1 MNSATRFFIRLLD
14 SLDKLGSSASIH
26 LTKVTGK
33 SPVPIHPKHLLD
45 QYSYFQGVLHSEDIV
60 LDVGCG
66 NGMNTLKSARFVRS
80 VVGFDLNLNEIK
92 KAKILSKIRDFENTD
107 FILSDAETSSPFIE
121 DAFDNILL
129 IDVLE
134 HLENRTEL
142 LKSLSRLLK
151 RGGKLILSIPNSDT
165 QWKIL
170 KRNAGLSS
178 FSASDHKIEYD
189 LTSLTEELSTSGWK
203 ILEMTPIVIDTPLA
217 GIMDVIGAF
226 SLYIYKVWQKWN
238 RERCVKT
245 PEETTGWRVLATP
258 IPEDKVITP
267 TSHRALSS
275 F

>member
-1 MNSATRFFIRLLD
+1 MNPATRFFIKLLD
-14 SLDKLGSSASIH
+14 NIDKLGSSVSIH
-26 LTKVTGK
+26 LTKITGK
-33 SPVPIHPKHLLD
+33 SPIPIHPKHLLD
-45 QYSYFQGVLHSEDIV
+45 QDIFFQGVLQSEDII

-66 NGMNTLKSARFVRS
+66 NGINTLKSARFVRS
-80 VVGFDLNLNEIK
+80 VVGFDLDLNEIK
-92 KAKILSKIRDFENTD
+92 KAKAFSKTRDFKNTD
-107 FILSDAETSSPFIE
+107 FIVSDAETSPPFIE
-121 DAFDNILL
+121 DTFDNILL

-151 RGGKLILSIPNSDT
+151 RGGKLILSIPNNDT
-165 QWKIL
+165 RWKRT

-189 LTSLTEELSTSGWK
+189 QTSLTEELSNSGWK
-203 ILEMTPIVIDTPLA
+203 ILEINPIVLDTPLA

-226 SLYIYKVWQKWN
+226 SIYIYKVWQKWK

-258 IPEDKVITP
+258 LQENKVIKH